1 MLKKLTPIITI
12 IYSLALVT
20 VSLIKLNNVPDIGIS
35 FGDKIFHF
43 LAYFVLTLLWFYTFL
58 YTFKF
63 KSKKAVFFAAI
74 LSVLFG
80 MVIEVLQGS
89 ITASRSL
96 DVYDAVANT
105 FGALLA
111 SVVLWF
117 KSNLH
122 VKNV

>member
-1 MLKKLTPIITI
+1 MLKKLTPIITVL
-12 IYSLALVT
+12 YSLILAII
-20 VSLIKLNNVPDIGIS
+20 SLIKIDNIPDVGIS

-43 LAYFVLTLLWFYTFL
+43 FAYLVLTFLWFYTFL
-58 YTFKF
+58 YAFKF
-63 KSKKAVFFAAI
+63 KHKRAIVFAVI

-80 MVIEVLQGS
+80 MIIEVLQGS
-89 ITASRSL
+89 VTVSRSL

-105 FGALLA
+105 LGALLA
-111 SVVLWF
+111 AIVLWF